1 MFDLSGRIAV
11 VTGASGGLG
20 RQFALALAKQGA
32 DVVILARRK
41 EKLEAVAKEI
51 QGLGVKCLP
60 IQCDVTRLEDIQS
73 SVAAVVRE
81 FGKIDILVNNAGGG
95 ASAPLETLDDEAWQ
109 KQIDLNLTA
118 VFRCTREFG
127 KEMHKNGYGRIIN
140 IASIFGMVG
149 NRDVPVAG
157 YHAVKGGVV
166 NFTRAAAAEWAGKGI
181 TVNAICPGFFPSE
194 AVNAEMLET
203 MSAFIQR
210 CTPMG
215 RPGTEGELDS
225 TVVYLA
231 ADESSYVTGAI
242 IPCDGG
248 WTCI

>member
-32 DVVILARRK
+32 DVVLLARRK
-41 EKLEAVAKEI
+41 EKLEAVAEELRA
-51 QGLGVKCLP
+51 LGVKCLP
-60 IQCDVTRLEDIQS
+60 SQCDVTRQEDIQNA
-73 SVAAVVRE
+73 VALVIQE
-81 FGKIDILVNNAGGG
+81 FGKVDILVNNAGGG
-95 ASAPLETLDDEAWQ
+95 ASAPLELLDDDAWQ

-127 KEMHKNGYGRIIN
+127 KEMLKNGYGRIIN

-149 NRDVPVAG
+149 NRDVPVAA
-157 YHAVKGGVV
+157 YHAAKGGIV
-166 NFTRAAAAEWAGKGI
+166 NFTRAAAAEWALKGV

-194 AVNAEMLET
+194 AVSAEMLT
-203 MSAFIQR
+203 AMNAFIQR
-210 CTPMG
+210 STPMG
-215 RPGTEGELDS
+215 RPGTDGELDS

-231 ADESSYVTGAI
+231 ADESAYVTGAI